1 MDSPW
6 NRAVGFPAG
15 LQQYMAEQAHN
26 MAAQHRRA
34 VELPS
39 GKVVEFPPPVGS
51 RVCEAECAEIIIR
64 QTVPVGDHRDPR
76 VVGA

>member
-1 MDSPW
+1 MDTPW

-15 LQQYMAEQAHN
+15 LMRHAER

-34 VELPS
+34 TEVT
-39 GKVVEFPPPVGS
+39 PPVGS
-51 RVCEAECAEIIIR
+51 RMAEPNCGDIVLR
-64 QTVPVGDHRDPR
+64 QTVPAMDRRDPR